1 MCLGFAEG
9 AERLYEPHLLSQE
22 GFDKVPLGG
31 CPLSCGEVGGPCRTC
46 RRPSRVWRV
55 RRVGGGEWRII
66 SRMDRE
72 WQGATEREKDDRND
86 AKGGGTPGYEAANN
100 VI

>member
-1 MCLGFAEG
+1 MQTALESVA
-9 AERLYEPHLLSQE
+9 
-22 GFDKVPLGG
+22 
-31 CPLSCGEVGGPCRTC
+31 
-46 RRPSRVWRV
+46 RPPG
-55 RRVGGGEWRII
+55 GGGEWRII